1 LTGGRFELS
10 AALWLADA
18 FTIGLDADG
27 EPDWLTASE
36 RARLATIERAAR
48 RTQFVLGHWLLRRA
62 VAHRCDMPA
71 SAVMVESE
79 ADGRPAVA
87 NPAGVCASVS
97 HSGSL
102 AAALVDS
109 VTIGIDVEAMNHGR
123 DIVAIAAA
131 VCGCRGQ
138 SRIDAY
144 RLWVQREA
152 ALKISSSGARDV
164 WSCDWRGFAVAAAGL
179 RVPPDTVYV
188 TAGRIFP
195 LALNW
200 SHAANSGA

>member
-1 LTGGRFELS
+1 LKFS

-18 FTIGLDADG
+18 FAIGLETNG

-62 VAHRCDMPA
+62 VAHRCDMAA
-71 SAVMVESE
+71 SAVTVESE
-79 ADGRPAVA
+79 PDGRPAVS

-109 VTIGIDVEAMNHGR
+109 VTTGIDVEAMNHGR
-123 DIVAIAAA
+123 DIVAITAA
-131 VCGCRGQ
+131 VCGRRGQ

-144 RLWVQREA
+144 RSWVQREA
-152 ALKISSSGARDV
+152 GLKISSSAALGI
-164 WSCDWRGFAVAAAGL
+164 WLCDWRGFAVAAAGL
-179 RVPPDTVYV
+179 QAPPDAVYV
-188 TAGRIFP
+188 AAGRIFP
-195 LALNW
+195 LALSW